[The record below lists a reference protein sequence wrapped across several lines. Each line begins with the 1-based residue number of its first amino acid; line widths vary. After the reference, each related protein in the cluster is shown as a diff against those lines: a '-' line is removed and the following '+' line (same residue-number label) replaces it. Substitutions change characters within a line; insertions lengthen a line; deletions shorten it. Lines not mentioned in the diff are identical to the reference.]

1 MYVRANPFFMKY
13 IFSILIATILVFTSC
28 ASRIGEGD
36 NDFEQSKEQVLE
48 ALSSQENS
56 WNNGDIDGFMKGYW
70 NNDSLMFVSGDRV
83 SYGWQKVTDNYKK
96 TYNSKELM
104 GELTF
109 KVIKTDQLSNDA
121 LLVVGSWSLDRGEM
135 DIEGKFSLLWRKIN
149 GEWKIVIDHTS

>member
-1 MYVRANPFFMKY
+1 MKY
-13 IFSILIATILVFTSC
+13 IFTIAIATILVFTSC

-36 NDFEQSKEQVLE
+36 NDFELSKEQVLK
-48 ALSSQENS
+48 ALNAQEKS

-109 KVIKTDQLSNDA
+109 NVIKTDQLSTDA
-121 LLVVGSWSLDRGEM
+121 LLVVGSWNLDRGDM
-135 DIEGKFSLLWRKIN
+135 DIKGKFSLLWRKIN